1 MPIYKYKNSKGQ
13 VMYYLKVSYKG
24 KQYLKRGFA
33 SKKDAREYE
42 LNFIDN
48 YQNNKL
54 EKRNVTFKFAS
65 EQFLKKY
72 KTRCKLSSFDVK
84 FRRIHFHLISYFGLK
99 RVNEITLN
107 DFQSFIELKLKENL
121 NATYINKLIC
131 DFKQILIFSKDY
143 LSCQNDIYLKIDKL
157 NDYLIKKNIEYLS
170 IEDIKKFLSVIPSSD
185 YKMMFIVFALMLL
198 VYLVQMGCTWIRIKW
213 GHILGVWIENDMR
226 RDIFSHLQVLSFSY
240 YDKTKT
246 GTLMSRIT
254 NDLFNIAEVA
264 HHCPEDFLIS
274 ILTIAAAYV
283 AMFSF
288 SVPLALVTLIPLPIM
303 LIYGVIYNGRLKRKN
318 RAVRR
323 TVADIA
329 VDVENSIQGIREVKG
344 YSQEKFQEK
353 KFDKSNNRLKET
365 REKYYAVMAAYQSGI
380 SFMREMYYFITVVG
394 GVLLISR
401 GTVSVS
407 DLVSFIL
414 FVSVVLP
421 PIDRLINFT
430 EQFSQ
435 GVASFER
442 FVEVMET
449 EPEIKDDEDAVELKV
464 TDAEIAFDDVSFSY
478 THDGEEKTIKNLC
491 LTIPGGSHVALVG
504 ESGAGKST
512 IANLLARFYE
522 LDGGRITIDGTD
534 IAHVSQKSLHEAIG
548 FVRQDVF
555 LFDASIRENLR
566 YGKSDASDEE
576 LYVALEKANLLDFVK
591 SLPNGL
597 DTEVGERGTRLS
609 GGQKQRL
616 SIARCFLKN
625 PPIIVFDEATSSL
638 DTESEA
644 LIEESFLKLRSGRTS
659 IVIAHRLSTVIDSDI
674 IFVIDDG
681 KLSEVGNHQSL
692 MEKGGIYSRLYK
704 KGSNA

>member
-1 MPIYKYKNSKGQ
+1 MRL
-13 VMYYLKVSYKG
+13 LK
-24 KQYLKRGFA
+24 LFA
-33 SKKDAREYE
+33 SYYKPYKKLFALDMGAAAIASLLSVVFPSLTRYL
-42 LNFIDN
+42 LN
-48 YQNNKL
+48 
-54 EKRNVTFKFAS
+54 
-65 EQFLKKY
+65 
-72 KTRCKLSSFDVK
+72 
-84 FRRIHFHLISYFGLK
+84 
-99 RVNEITLN
+99 
-107 DFQSFIELKLKENL
+107 
-121 NATYINKLIC
+121 
-131 DFKQILIFSKDY
+131 
-143 LSCQNDIYLKIDKL
+143 
-157 NDYLIKKNIEYLS
+157 
-170 IEDIKKFLSVIPSSD
+170 SVIPSSE
-185 YKMMFIVFALMLL
+185 YRMMLIIFLVMLL
-198 VYLVQMGCTWIRIKW
+198 VYLVQMACTWIRIKW

-274 ILTIAAAYV
+274 ILTIVAAYV

-303 LIYGVIYNGRLKRKN
+303 LIYGIIYNGRLKKKN

-344 YSQEKFQEK
+344 YSQEEFQEK
-353 KFDKSNNRLKET
+353 KFDKSNSRLKKT

-394 GVLLISR
+394 GVVLISL
-401 GTVSVS
+401 GTVTVS

-449 EPEIKDDEDAVELKV
+449 EPEIKDEPDAVPLKV
-464 TDAEIAFDDVSFSY
+464 ERGEIRYEDVTFSY
-478 THDGEEKTIKNLC
+478 THEGEKKTINNLSF
-491 LTIPGGSHVALVG
+491 TIPGGKHVALVG

-512 IANLLARFYE
+512 IASLLARFYE
-522 LDGGRITIDGTD
+522 LDGGKITIDGMD
-534 IAHVSQKSLHEAIG
+534 ISKVTQKSLHDAIG

-566 YGKSDASDEE
+566 YGKSDATDEE
-576 LYVALEKANLLDFVK
+576 LYIALDKANLLEFVK
-591 SLPNGL
+591 SLPQGL

-644 LIEESFLKLRSGRTS
+644 LIEESFMKLSAGRTT

-681 KLSEVGNHQSL
+681 VLGEVGDHRSL

-704 KGSNA
+704 KGSSV

>member
-1 MPIYKYKNSKGQ
+1 MK
-13 VMYYLKVSYKG
+13 L
-24 KQYLKRGFA
+24 LRLFA
-33 SKKDAREYE
+33 SYYKPYKRLFALDMGAAAIASLLSVVFPSLTRYL
-42 LNFIDN
+42 LN
-48 YQNNKL
+48 
-54 EKRNVTFKFAS
+54 
-65 EQFLKKY
+65 
-72 KTRCKLSSFDVK
+72 
-84 FRRIHFHLISYFGLK
+84 
-99 RVNEITLN
+99 
-107 DFQSFIELKLKENL
+107 
-121 NATYINKLIC
+121 
-131 DFKQILIFSKDY
+131 
-143 LSCQNDIYLKIDKL
+143 
-157 NDYLIKKNIEYLS
+157 
-170 IEDIKKFLSVIPSSD
+170 SVIPSSD

-274 ILTIAAAYV
+274 ILTIVAAYV

>member
-1 MPIYKYKNSKGQ
+1 MS
-13 VMYYLKVSYKG
+13 LF
-24 KQYLKRGFA
+24 KRFA
-33 SKKDAREYE
+33 SYYKPYKW
-42 LNFIDN
+42 L
-48 YQNNKL
+48 
-54 EKRNVTFKFAS
+54 FALDMGS
-65 EQFLKKY
+65 AA
-72 KTRCKLSSFDVK
+72 
-84 FRRIHFHLISYFGLK
+84 I
-99 RVNEITLN
+99 
-107 DFQSFIELKLKENL
+107 
-121 NATYINKLIC
+121 A
-131 DFKQILIFSKDY
+131 
-143 LSCQNDIYLKIDKL
+143 
-157 NDYLIKKNIEYLS
+157 S
-170 IEDIKKFLSVIPSSD
+170 ILSVVFPSLTRYLLNTAIPEGNIRL
-185 YKMMFIVFALMLL
+185 MMIIFGAMLA
-198 VYLVQMGCTWIRIKW
+198 VYLVQLLTTWIRIKW

-226 RDIFSHLQVLSFSY
+226 RDIFSHLQLLSFSY

-274 ILTIAAAYV
+274 ILTIIAAYV

-288 SVPLALVTLIPLPIM
+288 SAPLALITLIPLPVM
-303 LIYGVIYNGRLKRKN
+303 LVYGIIFNGRLKKKN

-344 YSQEKFQEK
+344 YSQERFQEK
-353 KFDKSNNRLKET
+353 KFDKSNSRLKET
-365 REKYYAVMAAYQSGI
+365 REKYYGVMAAYQSGI
-380 SFMREMYYFITVVG
+380 SFMREMYYFITVAG
-394 GVLLISR
+394 GAVLISM
-401 GTVSVS
+401 GVVSVA
-407 DLVSFIL
+407 DLLSFIL

-435 GVASFER
+435 GIASFER
-442 FVEVMET
+442 FAEIMET
-449 EPEIKDDEDAVELKV
+449 EPEIKDREGAMALKV
-464 TDAEIAFDDVSFSY
+464 TDGAIRFNNVNFSY
-478 THDGEEKTIKNLC
+478 SKDGKSRTIKDLNLD
-491 LTIPGGSHVALVG
+491 IPGGKHVALVG

-512 IANLLARFYE
+512 IASLIARFYE
-522 LDGGRITIDGTD
+522 LDGGSITIDGMD
-534 IAHVSQKSLHEAIG
+534 ISKVTQKSLHDNIG

-566 YGKSDASDEE
+566 YGKSDATDEE
-576 LYVALEKANLLDFVK
+576 LYLALKKANLLDFVK
-591 SLPNGL
+591 SLPSGL

-644 LIEESFLKLRSGRTS
+644 LIEEAFKSLRNGRTS
-659 IVIAHRLSTVIDSDI
+659 ITIAHRLSTVIDSDI

-681 KLSEVGNHQSL
+681 VLKEEGDHKSL
-692 MEKGGIYSRLYK
+692 MEKGGIYARLYR
-704 KGSNA
+704 KGGKNEEI